1 MPKVWKI
8 SVNARRI
15 ADNTLVPMRETY
27 IVAVGDTEPEALRAL
42 HAKENLDGAELVGI
56 SEVPASVAEYLVC
69 NPATFCVFWRYDD
82 QAPQTPSRLQP
93 SG

>member
-56 SEVPASVAEYLVC
+56 SEVPASVAEYLDV
-69 NPATFCVFWRYDD
+69 
-82 QAPQTPSRLQP
+82 QP
-93 SG
+93 GHILCFLAIR